1 MLTYVI
7 TVTNINEGCDAE
19 IEQQVTVSGCT
30 TFLVKLT
37 SNSNAVGPFNVYLD
51 SLIYY
56 SAQTKTQML
65 SGVTV
70 QVACVTPTP
79 TITPTNTVTPTI
91 TPTKTV
97 TPTITP
103 SITPTSVCLDTN
115 WITWTGASGGTFS
128 LIGGGT
134 IGLTSS
140 STGSTTTQSIF
151 GYIDLDCPDK
161 NPNTTVQ
168 ALENVGLYTYT
179 FSQPV
184 TNPLLAVYSLGR
196 DFPSPITASLSA
208 DTPFT
213 VYCSATTSPSYAITY
228 DLLNQSFS
236 GTEGYGIVQFV
247 GTVTQIKLYYS
258 PFEQYTQLSWGIP
271 CIGIPLT
278 PTPTPTVT
286 PTPTEPFFILIQSGD
301 ILTAQ
306 DNSGIEYQH

>member
-7 TVTNINEGCDAE
+7 TVTNIYEGCDAE

-30 TFLVKLT
+30 TYLVKLT
-37 SNSNAVGPFNVYLD
+37 PNSNAIGPFNVYLD
-51 SLIYY
+51 SSIYY

-65 SGVTV
+65 SGVTI

-91 TPTKTV
+91 TP
-97 TPTITP
+97 
-103 SITPTSVCLDTN
+103 SITPTSVCLSTN

-140 STGSTTTQSIF
+140 STGSTYVQSVF
-151 GYIDLDCPDK
+151 GYSRLSCPDK
-161 NPNTTVQ
+161 NPSGNVQ
-168 ALENVGLYTYT
+168 GLENEGLYVYT

-208 DTPFT
+208 NTSFI
-213 VYCSATTSPSYAITY
+213 VYCSATSNPSYVITY
-228 DLLNQSFS
+228 DLPNQIFS
-236 GTEGYGIVQFV
+236 GTEGYGIVQFI
-247 GTVTQIKLYYS
+247 GTVTSITLNYL

-271 CIGIPLT
+271 CIGVPITPT

-286 PTPTEPFFILIQSGD
+286 PTPTEPYFILVQSGD
-301 ILTAQ
+301 IITAQ
-306 DNSGIEYQH
+306 DGSGIEYEH

>member
-56 SAQTKTQML
+56 SAQTKSQML

-91 TPTKTV
+91 TPSI
-97 TPTITP
+97 TPT
-103 SITPTSVCLDTN
+103 ITPTSVCLDTN

-168 ALENVGLYTYT
+168 ALENVGLYTYS

-184 TNPLLAVYSLGR
+184 TNPILAIYSLGT

-208 DTPFT
+208 DTSFT
-213 VYCSATTSPSYAITY
+213 IYCSATTSPSFELTY

-278 PTPTPTVT
+278 PTPTPTPTVT
-286 PTPTEPFFILIQSGD
+286 PS
-301 ILTAQ
+301 
-306 DNSGIEYQH
+306 